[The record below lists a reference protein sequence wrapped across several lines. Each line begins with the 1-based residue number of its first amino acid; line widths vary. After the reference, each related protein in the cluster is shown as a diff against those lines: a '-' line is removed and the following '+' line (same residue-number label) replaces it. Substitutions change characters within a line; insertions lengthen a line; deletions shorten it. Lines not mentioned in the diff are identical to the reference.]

1 MNTKIAVCDSDR
13 EIAKE
18 IKNLI
23 ALCKP
28 DAYVKMFFSSE
39 ALVNYKEFFDIYFLD
54 IKGISGLELAH
65 QIREKEKLAGGQKS
79 ILIFVTG
86 FSDHMAEAFDV
97 QAFHYLIKPIKEEK
111 FREVL
116 GKAMEEAEN
125 KRKREENYVLL
136 KIPNQ
141 KKKFL
146 LRNILYVESGNKKVL
161 VHTTEGTYEV
171 QGKMEDFEQA
181 FGNEFYRCHRCYL
194 VNFSHISS
202 YGKNEIEL
210 TNGDKILLAYK
221 KYSSFVKSF
230 LVYAKKGGL
239 VNV

>member
-1 MNTKIAVCDSDR
+1 MGIEIAVCDSDR
-13 EIAKE
+13 EIANELK
-18 IKNLI
+18 KWI
-23 ALCKP
+23 ALYKP
-28 DAYVKMFFSSE
+28 ETYAKTFFSAD
-39 ALVNYKEFFDIYFLD
+39 ALLRYKEFFDIYFLD

-65 QIREKEKLAGGQKS
+65 QIRQREKLAGAPRS
-79 ILIFVTG
+79 ILIFATG
-86 FSDHMAEAFDV
+86 FSDYMADAFDV

-116 GKAMEEAEN
+116 EKAMEEAKT
-125 KRKREENYVLL
+125 KRQQEEAYILL
-136 KIPNQ
+136 RIPS
-141 KKKFL
+141 KKKKVL
-146 LRNILYVESGNKKVL
+146 LRNVLYVESSNKKVL

-171 QGKMEDFEQA
+171 QGKMEDFEQSL
-181 FGNEFYRCHRCYL
+181 GDTFYRSHRCYL

-210 TNGDKILLAYK
+210 VNGDRILLAYK

-230 LVYAKKGGL
+230 LAYAKKGGL